1 MSHNELTGLKRIRD
15 TYKRRLTQFEAFIE
29 DFRESNEPIEILE
42 ARIEFIQNTW
52 PGFDTIQTKIED
64 LDDKYCTLIG
74 KARALVNNRR

>member
-64 LDDKYCTLIG
+64 LDDKYCTLID